1 MANPNIKLATSDPP
15 PRNPSRVA
23 LAAAIAH
30 RDGAERELAVAR
42 EAVRQA
48 RGKRFKA
55 QDRLDTL
62 RAARE
67 EDAAAQSLGAVFI
80 ASIAA
85 GEACGLADLE
95 PASTRRDEDDLE
107 HEIETWTQTQAACE
121 ATVKAVE
128 SSLPMANFYVGEAAR
143 EAVKASGVVP
153 SLLDGLAALHDELDK
168 RLSVLAYLRFKNVI
182 PEVDM
187 APALA
192 AVRRPVLLGDY
203 HPICEAWTTVF
214 KTLERDA
221 DAELPQ

>member
-1 MANPNIKLATSDPP
+1 MDAKLLKLDNKRSPE
-15 PRNPSRVA
+15 RQA

-80 ASIAA
+80 AS
-85 GEACGLADLE
+85 
-95 PASTRRDEDDLE
+95 
-107 HEIETWTQTQAACE
+107 
-121 ATVKAVE
+121 
-128 SSLPMANFYVGEAAR
+128 AR

-168 RLSVLAYLRFKNVI
+168 RLSALAYLRFKNVI
-182 PEVDM
+182 TEVDM
-187 APALA
+187 EPVLA

-203 HPICEAWTTVF
+203 HPICAAWTTVF
-214 KTLERDA
+214 KTLAQDS

>member
-15 PRNPSRVA
+15 PRSPERVA

-62 RAARE
+62 REARE
-67 EDAAAQSLGAVFI
+67 EDAASQSLGAVFI

-128 SSLPMANFYVGEAAR
+128 SSLPMANFYVGESAR

-168 RLSVLAYLRFKNVI
+168 RLSVLAYLSS
-182 PEVDM
+182 
-187 APALA
+187 
-192 AVRRPVLLGDY
+192 
-203 HPICEAWTTVF
+203 
-214 KTLERDA
+214 KT
-221 DAELPQ
+221 